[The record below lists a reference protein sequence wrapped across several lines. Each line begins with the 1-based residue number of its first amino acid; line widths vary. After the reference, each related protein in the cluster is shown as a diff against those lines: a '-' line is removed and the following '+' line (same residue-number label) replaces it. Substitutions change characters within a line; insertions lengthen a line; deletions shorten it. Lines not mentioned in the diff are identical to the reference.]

1 MFDNTDWRKLLLCIV
16 ITQSTGVI
24 GSIFTIPA
32 IPTWYE
38 SLNRTPIN
46 PPDWLFAPMW
56 TTLYLLMGV
65 SLYLI
70 LGKKNNKIGLT
81 LFYIQL
87 GLNALWSVLF
97 FGLKSIT
104 AGVIEIVF
112 LWFFVLFTIIEFR
125 QLDKR
130 AAYLLIPYIA
140 WVTIATILNL
150 AISFYN

>member
-16 ITQSTGVI
+16 ITQSAGVI